1 MANAEHQTDGHSGGW
16 SEPVRDRQGATRDY
30 RAGPP
35 VLEVVNVQHSY
46 DEVIA
51 LSGVSLSVW
60 LGEFVTILGPSGSGK
75 TTLLR
80 VIAGLENPS
89 AIDTLRVDGVDVHG
103 VPANHRNVATVFQ
116 HYALFPH
123 MSVGENVEYG
133 LRVRKVPPAERRK
146 RAVEALD
153 YVRLSGLYDR
163 RVHQLSGAEQQRAA
177 LARALVTDPAI
188 LLLDEPLGSLDEKLR
203 VEMQIELSELQ
214 RRLGRTFVH
223 VTHSQEEA
231 LTMSDRVI
239 LMRDGRIEQIGPP
252 RDLFERPATRFVA
265 EFMGVENIFNG
276 VVTECTGG
284 VAVVRIGD
292 SVFRGSHRAGEPPA
306 VGASVF
312 VAVRA
317 EKVWADDGVDDLP
330 DDVNRVTCAAVS
342 MVYKGK
348 YVDIGLE
355 TGIGRLTARIWDR
368 VDEARSPSH
377 AYWRTGDCVVAP
389 NE

>member
-1 MANAEHQTDGHSGGW
+1 
-16 SEPVRDRQGATRDY
+16 
-30 RAGPP
+30 
-35 VLEVVNVQHSY
+35 
-46 DEVIA
+46 
-51 LSGVSLSVW
+51 
-60 LGEFVTILGPSGSGK
+60 
-75 TTLLR
+75 
-80 VIAGLENPS
+80 
-89 AIDTLRVDGVDVHG
+89 
-103 VPANHRNVATVFQ
+103 
-116 HYALFPH
+116 
-123 MSVGENVEYG
+123 
-133 LRVRKVPPAERRK
+133 
-146 RAVEALD
+146 
-153 YVRLSGLYDR
+153 
-163 RVHQLSGAEQQRAA
+163 
-177 LARALVTDPAI
+177 
-188 LLLDEPLGSLDEKLR
+188 
-203 VEMQIELSELQ
+203 
-214 RRLGRTFVH
+214 
-223 VTHSQEEA
+223 
-231 LTMSDRVI
+231 
-239 LMRDGRIEQIGPP
+239 
-252 RDLFERPATRFVA
+252 
-265 EFMGVENIFNG
+265 
-276 VVTECTGG
+276 